1 MNLDRFGFKAISKST
16 GAWAFAY
23 LETSFFGCF
32 GVRWNLSE
40 TEEYPD
46 CHIEPETLC
55 QCTGIRDSDGRLI
68 YENDILSVEKPG
80 EEPEKATVIFS
91 ESDNNMIVKMRG
103 VKFYWLSRFVWRVRW
118 DNWKIKVIGNK
129 FDKEVENG

>member
-1 MNLDRFGFKAISKST
+1 MNFDRFGFKAISKST

-46 CHIEPETLC
+46 CHIDPETLC
-55 QCTGIRDSDGRLI
+55 QCTGLRDSEGSLI
-68 YENDILSVEKPG
+68 YENDILEIETLDG
-80 EEPEKATVIFS
+80 
-91 ESDNNMIVKMRG
+91 NMIGNVYYQELIPSFR
-103 VKFYWLSRFVWRVRW
+103 VWLPKYTTTIPALMSLAEQTGKKVR
-118 DNWKIKVIGNK
+118 VIGNK
-129 FDKEVENG
+129 WDKEGK